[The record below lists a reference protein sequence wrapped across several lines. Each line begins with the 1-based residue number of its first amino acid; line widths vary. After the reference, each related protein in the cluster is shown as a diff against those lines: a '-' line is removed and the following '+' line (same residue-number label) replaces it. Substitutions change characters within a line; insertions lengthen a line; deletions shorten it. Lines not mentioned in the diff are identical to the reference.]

1 MTHGPTDSA
10 QSLSKNGVVSREEI
24 ESSIEAIQADLRA
37 YIISLA
43 GHGNDCDDIV
53 QETNLFLWERR
64 DDFKPG
70 TNFKAWALRVA
81 RFKAMGN
88 RRDQVRRGEV
98 VFSEDIAHE
107 ISLQA
112 AEYFSTRTSQ
122 IHALRHCLRNL
133 GSDEIRILK
142 IKYLSK
148 ISLTKF
154 ATQTGKSINA
164 LHKTIS
170 RTRLKLKSCIE
181 KHSSQ
186 HHG

>member
-1 MTHGPTDSA
+1 M
-10 QSLSKNGVVSREEI
+10 SREEI
-24 ESSIEAIQADLRA
+24 ESSIEAIQTDLRA

-53 QETNLFLWERR
+53 QETNLFLWERK

-81 RFKAMGN
+81 HFKAMGN

-98 VFSEDIAHE
+98 IFSEDIAHE
-107 ISLQA
+107 ISIQA
-112 AEYFSTRTSQ
+112 AEHFSTRTSQ
-122 IHALRHCLRNL
+122 ISALRHCLSKL
-133 GSDEIRILK
+133 SADEIRIVK

-148 ISLTKF
+148 IPLTKF
-154 ATQTGKSINA
+154 ATQTGKSINSM
-164 LHKTIS
+164 HKSIS

-181 KHSSQ
+181 KHSAQQ
-186 HHG
+186 HD